1 MRSVAVLKLF
11 SYLSW
16 SYWNISRFCKSHKD
30 HANNFIS
37 YHPCNVN
44 THNLILKLWIK
55 GKMWQVFVSLYK
67 IRLEEVGGLF
77 YVCFDNSVM
86 MIWIIRQFY
95 TISNDHHDHDH
106 NEGTCPV
113 VNPSQYTLQCSHMGT
128 PQPPPCLSE
137 HLKGGSGGRVLSSAR
152 NYFLTHRWSRD
163 HYSLLECVRHC
174 RSQRPLYSG
183 PTCTRDSNP

>member
-1 MRSVAVLKLF
+1 MHGSVLNKLGKMRSVAVLKLF

-86 MIWIIRQFY
+86 IIGLIWQFY
-95 TISNDHHDHDH
+95 TISNDDHDH
-106 NEGTCPV
+106 NESEL
-113 VNPSQYTLQCSHMGT
+113 PSQYTLQCSHIGHIAALSIWTSKRGFGGT
-128 PQPPPCLSE
+128 CPVQCP
-137 HLKGGSGGRVLSSAR
+137 
-152 NYFLTHRWSRD
+152 
-163 HYSLLECVRHC
+163 
-174 RSQRPLYSG
+174 
-183 PTCTRDSNP
+183 

>member
-1 MRSVAVLKLF
+1 MHGSVLNKLDKMRSVAVLKLF

-106 NEGTCPV
+106 NEGMCPV
-113 VNPSQYTLQCSHMGT
+113 VSPSQYTLQCSHIGHTAATALSIWTSKRGFGGT
-128 PQPPPCLSE
+128 CPVQCP
-137 HLKGGSGGRVLSSAR
+137 
-152 NYFLTHRWSRD
+152 
-163 HYSLLECVRHC
+163 
-174 RSQRPLYSG
+174 
-183 PTCTRDSNP
+183 